1 MPRLMNLKLLPGLSS
16 RNAVSPNDFE
26 FLFKSFF
33 MIDFV
38 VPSES
43 RILGSNQY
51 VNQIRALTLG
61 ETFDKVGH
69 FEGDSTENQFGCFAK
84 GRISSLSKSVQAIN
98 EATSRWSS
106 GSKESGTPFQSSFPS
121 INSIRT
127 TKRWPRVSP
136 KSNLFE
142 CDQAISMC
150 RSKARGLLLTDF

>member
-1 MPRLMNLKLLPGLSS
+1 M
-16 RNAVSPNDFE
+16 
-26 FLFKSFF
+26 
-33 MIDFV
+33 
-38 VPSES
+38 
-43 RILGSNQY
+43 
-51 VNQIRALTLG
+51 NQIRALTLG

-69 FEGDSTENQFGCFAK
+69 FEGDSTENQFGRFAK
-84 GRISSLSKSVQAIN
+84 GRISRLSKSVQAIN

-136 KSNLFE
+136 ESNLFE